1 MKFTIKNYLIFIII
15 CIIIVIF
22 EIKFGLYFLKRN
34 NNIDADKLI
43 SNAYID
49 IWEQH
54 KTLHYIIN
62 KNGDIYTYQDSS
74 NQNTETVE
82 KEPATIKYIK
92 KLSKSD
98 VKNIENESKSIAE
111 KYKVDSSYN
120 IANWFNYWYIKI
132 NGETTKVNVNV
143 YQEVLEQYFDEKSYS
158 QKMYIKNLETSI
170 HDFMKENYDLS
181 QSPYNSGPFDKNS
194 LTDEERNII
203 LNEYKKRNPNVEV
216 TDDELLNIIKN
227 QEYNIY
233 LENLIDS
240 YKTEENI
247 NNN

>member
-1 MKFTIKNYLIFIII
+1 MKFIIKNYWIFIII
-15 CIIIVIF
+15 CIIVVIF

-34 NNIDADKLI
+34 NIDADKLI
-43 SNAYID
+43 GNAYID
-49 IWEQH
+49 IREEY

-62 KNGDIYTYQDSS
+62 KNGDIYTYQDNS
-74 NQNTETVE
+74 NRNTETGE

-98 VKNIENESKSIAE
+98 VKNIENELKSIAE
-111 KYKVDSSYN
+111 KHKDDSSL
-120 IANWFNYWYIKI
+120 IQANWSNHWYIKI
-132 NGETTKVNVNV
+132 NGETTRVNVNV
-143 YQEVLEQYFDEKSYS
+143 YQKVLEQYFDEKSYS

-181 QSPYNSGPFDKNS
+181 QSSYNSDPFGKNS

-227 QEYNIY
+227 QEYTIY
-233 LENLIDS
+233 YENLINS
-240 YKTEENI
+240 FKSSESK
-247 NNN
+247 

>member
-15 CIIIVIF
+15 CIIVVIF

-34 NNIDADKLI
+34 NNIDAEKLI
-43 SNAYID
+43 GNAYID

-62 KNGDIYTYQDSS
+62 KNGDIYTYQDNS
-74 NQNTETVE
+74 NRNTETVE

-111 KYKVDSSYN
+111 KHKVDSSLN

-143 YQEVLEQYFDEKSYS
+143 YQKVLEQYFDENNYS
-158 QKMYIKNLETSI
+158 QRMYRENLENSI
-170 HDFMKENYDLS
+170 HDYIKENYTIREPLTDLES
-181 QSPYNSGPFDKNS
+181 FDMS
-194 LTDEERNII
+194 YLTDEEKNEI
-203 LNEYKKRNPNVEV
+203 LNEYKNRNHDIEL
-216 TDDELLNIIKN
+216 TDDELLFIIDS
-227 QEYNIY
+227 QAHVIWV
-233 LENLIDS
+233 ENLIDS